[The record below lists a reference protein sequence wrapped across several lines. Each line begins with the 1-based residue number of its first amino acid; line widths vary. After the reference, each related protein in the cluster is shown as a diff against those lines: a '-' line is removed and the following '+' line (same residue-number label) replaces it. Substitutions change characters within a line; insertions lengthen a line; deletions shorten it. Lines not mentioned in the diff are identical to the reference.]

1 MTGGRLRASDVPMKR
16 RIFAVLF
23 ALVLVACNPT
33 EREGTSPSLDTV
45 ESGAPLEGV
54 GPDETQDDI
63 EDEGP

>member
-1 MTGGRLRASDVPMKR
+1 MTGGRLRASDPGMKR
-16 RIFAVLF
+16 LIFAALF
-23 ALVLVACNPT
+23 AVVLVACNPT

-54 GPDETQDDI
+54 GPDETQDEI